1 MPFTLDYD
9 RWIHL
14 DAEDLA
20 ETGIREAYERL
31 LPELRKY
38 VPQPATVEEVIENDT
53 PRYSVR
59 CGGKGYA
66 IYGPGLDEAGDNSWG
81 RATFAF
87 FRIVNGQLAGSE
99 YRLYAINGGNDLGGM
114 FLTPAQAR
122 AAQDSLP
129 NPRDWPYLPTDEPPW
144 HGQYH

>member
-31 LPELRKY
+31 LPELRKH
-38 VPQPATVEEVIENDT
+38 VPQPAQVEEVIDNDT

-59 CGGKGYA
+59 CGTREYA
-66 IYGPGLDEAGDNSWG
+66 IYGPELDEPAKRG
-81 RATFAF
+81 RSQ
-87 FRIVNGQLAGSE
+87 GGSE
-99 YRLYAINGGNDLGGM
+99 TRSWDFTRRAGTESGAKGARLMRCG
-114 FLTPAQAR
+114 
-122 AAQDSLP
+122 
-129 NPRDWPYLPTDEPPW
+129 DE
-144 HGQYH
+144 G